1 MAFAPILSRR
11 LLLARFGAASAVTVA
26 FLSPVSIEDALAAA
40 AKVAANGKSPPPKP
54 PRLKQPAAK
63 PQPVKPQAA
72 NPQAANP
79 QAGSLLGAALK
90 PLVMLDPG
98 HGGKDPGA
106 IGRAGAYEKHITLA
120 AAVELKRL
128 LEQSGRYRVELTRTR
143 DIFIPLQHRVERA
156 QRLRADLFLSLH
168 ADGLADRG
176 VRGASVYT
184 LAPAASDP
192 QTDALAR
199 AENNA
204 DRVGG
209 WSRRDASP
217 EVAYI
222 LSSLIRQE
230 TRTGSARVAR
240 ALVRSLELD
249 LPMLS
254 HPTRHANFAVLQSA
268 DVPSVLIE
276 MGFMSNPKDEAALRK
291 PEHRR
296 RLAIAMRRAVD
307 GYFASLG
314 RAGDPS
320 DGPKHLG

>member
-26 FLSPVSIEDALAAA
+26 FLSPASIEDALAAA
-40 AKVAANGKSPPPKP
+40 AKAAANEKSPPP
-54 PRLKQPAAK
+54 K
-63 PQPVKPQAA
+63 PQPVKPQA
-72 NPQAANP
+72 
-79 QAGSLLGAALK
+79 GSLRGAALK

-98 HGGKDPGA
+98 HGGRDPGA
-106 IGRAGAYEKHITLA
+106 VGRAGAYEKHITLA

-143 DIFIPLQHRVERA
+143 DIFIPIQHRIERA
-156 QRLRADLFLSLH
+156 QRLRADLFISLH
-168 ADGLADRG
+168 ADGLADRN

-209 WSRRDASP
+209 WSRPDGSRPDASP
-217 EVAYI
+217 AVAYI

-230 TRTGSARVAR
+230 TRTGSARAAR

-320 DGPKHLG
+320 DRSKNLG